1 MATRATPTTPR
12 TTSPG
17 TSPSR
22 TPGAPAR
29 ALTPEI
35 VVATALE
42 IADREGL
49 GAVTLARVARELG
62 CHVTSLYTTH
72 IDSIDDLHARMGLAA
87 QSALAQRLWEAALGR
102 SGADALRALADVY
115 RDFGSAHP
123 EQIRLLFA
131 GAATTDPR
139 VLEGA
144 RYLAEPI
151 RATLRGFGL
160 DDEQVRHAHRAFSAA
175 VRGFSMAEAQGAYPT
190 DADITFDQI
199 VDLFVQ
205 ALERGSWPRLPRV
218 IPPNVEPDD
227 EYFWSGVQRHQLLL
241 QRCASCHTLRHPPVP
256 MCGACHSLD
265 WDTQEATG
273 RGTVYS
279 WVLSHHPSEPDAEAR
294 VVVLV
299 ELEEGVRFVANLV
312 DADPDG
318 VRNEMAVEVC
328 FVELDGVLLPQFR
341 AAAGNA

>member
-1 MATRATPTTPR
+1 
-12 TTSPG
+12 
-17 TSPSR
+17 
-22 TPGAPAR
+22 
-29 ALTPEI
+29 

-42 IADREGL
+42 VADREGL

-62 CHVTSLYTTH
+62 CHVTSLYTH
-72 IDSIDDLHARMGLAA
+72 IDSIDDLHTRMGLAA
-87 QSALAQRLWEAALGR
+87 QSALAQQLWEAALGR
-102 SGADALRALADVY
+102 SGADALRALAAVY

-205 ALERGSWPRLPRV
+205 ALERGSWPRCP
-218 IPPNVEPDD
+218 
-227 EYFWSGVQRHQLLL
+227 G
-241 QRCASCHTLRHPPVP
+241 
-256 MCGACHSLD
+256 
-265 WDTQEATG
+265 
-273 RGTVYS
+273 
-279 WVLSHHPSEPDAEAR
+279 
-294 VVVLV
+294 
-299 ELEEGVRFVANLV
+299 
-312 DADPDG
+312 
-318 VRNEMAVEVC
+318 
-328 FVELDGVLLPQFR
+328 
-341 AAAGNA
+341 